1 MKDCFSFLNDSE
13 LVDEIVVKNTNLIA
27 DMCDEIKPIKD
38 KLYPPKID
46 HCAELLEKMVFDKAH
61 DWYGDPLPQVISDR
75 LEAELK
81 GIRENDYYVIYYI
94 ASKLVSMANQ
104 AGYIVGS
111 RGSVGSSFVATMASI
126 TEVNPLPPHYRC
138 PKCKHLEFVDP
149 NECHSGFDLP
159 ENDCPE
165 CGHRMIHDGQN
176 IPFATFLGFKAD
188 KVPDI
193 DLNFPSDYQAK
204 AHELT
209 KDLLGKDNV
218 FKAGTIETV
227 AEKTA
232 IGYVKGYFEA
242 KHIDPDSIR
251 KAEIERLAIGCQN
264 VKRTT
269 GQHPG
274 GIIVIPNNMSVY
286 DFTPIQYPANETEA
300 SWKTTHFDFH
310 AIHDNVLKLDLLGH
324 VDPYALR
331 MMTDITGIDVH
342 DIPLNDPQVLS
353 LFSSNKALN
362 LKENVLGQSTGALG
376 LPEFGTNFVR
386 KILEETRPKTFADLL
401 IISGLSHGTDVYN
414 GNAQDLI
421 NSGVA
426 TLRDVIGCR
435 DDIMTGLADRYGINP
450 SDSFKIMELVRKN
463 NFTKPKFAA
472 DREKYEAIMREHNV
486 PEYYIESCC
495 KIKYLFP
502 KAHAVAYC
510 MMGVRVGWFKV
521 YKPLAYYATYFTAR
535 CNAYDLDTMVKGKK
549 AVAAR
554 LKSIAD
560 RRAARM
566 KIENKENDIEATLTI
581 AMEMLDRGYK
591 FLPISIT
598 RSDAIRFTIDEEQQ
612 ALIPP
617 FSAIDGLGESV
628 ATSIVEAR
636 KEHPFTSEEDLSK
649 RTRLSSQKISE
660 LREMNALDG
669 LHASEQMTLDDLFN
683 M

>member
-1 MKDCFSFLNDSE
+1 
-13 LVDEIVVKNTNLIA
+13 
-27 DMCDEIKPIKD
+27 MCDEIKPIKD

-111 RGSVGSSFVATMASI
+111 RGSVGSSFVATMSSI

-159 ENDCPE
+159 EKDCPE

>member
-1 MKDCFSFLNDSE
+1 MKEGFSFLNDSE

-159 ENDCPE
+159 EKDCPE

-342 DIPLNDPQVLS
+342 NIPLNDPQVLS

>member
-1 MKDCFSFLNDSE
+1 MKECFSFLHDSE

-159 ENDCPE
+159 EKDCPE

>member
-1 MKDCFSFLNDSE
+1 
-13 LVDEIVVKNTNLIA
+13 
-27 DMCDEIKPIKD
+27 MCDEIKPIKD

-159 ENDCPE
+159 EKDCPE